1 VHPNGTHA
9 PHWADRPQLSPRQLQ
24 EACGISGGYFDQM
37 VLKKR
42 YLPGGRGP
50 RAYSLRDLGRVC
62 LLRDLQRTSAHLPDG
77 NIGGVN
83 EGIVQEALRALDAV
97 IDSTPEGG
105 PVPRRTFCVP
115 RLNSPT
121 RATIRFDLGALVER
135 LISGRSAEFC

>member
-1 VHPNGTHA
+1 VHQNGTS

-42 YLPGGRGP
+42 FLPPGRGP

-97 IDSTPEGG
+97 INSTPEGG
-105 PVPRRTFCVP
+105 PVPAAVFRVP
-115 RLNSPT
+115 RLNSASAAVIT
-121 RATIRFDLGALVER
+121 FDLRVLVER
-135 LISGRSAEFC
+135 LMPAQGLGA